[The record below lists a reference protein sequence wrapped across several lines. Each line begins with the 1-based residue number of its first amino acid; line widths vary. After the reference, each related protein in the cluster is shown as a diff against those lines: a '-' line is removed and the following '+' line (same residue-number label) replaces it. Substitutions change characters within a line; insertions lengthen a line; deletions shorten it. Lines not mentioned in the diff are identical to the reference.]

1 MEQFVLEEA
10 TANLR
15 EAAQRLKTTQN
26 MMHSQGMT
34 RGEKT
39 TGNF

>member
-15 EAAQRLKTTQN
+15 EAAQRIRTTQN